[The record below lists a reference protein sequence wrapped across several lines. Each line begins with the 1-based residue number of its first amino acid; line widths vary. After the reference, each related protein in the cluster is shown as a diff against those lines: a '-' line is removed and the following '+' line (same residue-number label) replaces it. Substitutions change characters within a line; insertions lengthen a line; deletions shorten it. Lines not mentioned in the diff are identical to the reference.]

1 MTLVGT
7 IARYLLGLLFFVV
20 GLNGFLL
27 FMPPPP
33 PGMLPAAMDQFSQLL
48 FSTHYVWLTAGVQV
62 LCGALLLA
70 NRYVNFALVVL
81 AAVLV
86 NIVTIHIAMFP
97 AGLPMALVAV
107 LLWFL
112 AAWPLRA
119 NFGLLFARKVA

>member
-7 IARYLLGLLFFVV
+7 IARYVLGLLFFVM

-33 PGMLPAAMDQFSQLL
+33 PGVLPAAMDQFSQLL

-62 LCGALLLA
+62 LCGVLLLA

-86 NIVTIHIAMFP
+86 NIVAIHILMFP
-97 AGLPMALVAV
+97 AGLPMALITVI
-107 LLWFL
+107 LWFL
-112 AAWPLRA
+112 TAWPLRA
-119 NFGLLFARKVA
+119 NFAWLFARNVA